1 MRAFTN
7 FLFVPG
13 NRPERFAKA
22 LASSADLVCIDLE
35 DSVPAAE
42 KMSARSEALAA
53 IEAHK
58 DSRLALRINSI
69 RTATGLTDL
78 LAVAATTRPSYLFIP
93 MVECATEIEI
103 ARNVLGDEIAFIPL
117 IESVKG
123 LRAAHN
129 IASWTGVVAVMF
141 GGGDFASELGIKL
154 EWEPLLQ
161 ARSELVMA
169 CAGANI
175 RCIDVPYIDLENDAG
190 LAEECKKAKALG
202 FHAKAAIHPKQIDT
216 INKSM
221 RPGLAEIDDAR
232 AAIAAFDAG
241 GGAAIRFQGKMLEA
255 PIIRR
260 YRQIL
265 SLGETSNA

>member
-13 NRPERFAKA
+13 NRPDRFSKA
-22 LASSADLVCIDLE
+22 LASGADLACIDLE

-42 KMSARSEALAA
+42 KLSARREALTA
-53 IEAHK
+53 IVAHTQG
-58 DSRLALRINSI
+58 RLALRINSI
-69 RTATGLTDL
+69 RTETGLADL

-93 MVECATEIEI
+93 MVECETEIEI
-103 ARNVLGDEIAFIPL
+103 VRAVLGDEIAIIPL

-129 IASWTGVVAVMF
+129 IAASAGVAAVMF
-141 GGGDFASELGIKL
+141 GGGDFASELGVNL
-154 EWEPLLQ
+154 EWEPLLH
-161 ARSELVMA
+161 ARSELLMA
-169 CAGANI
+169 CAGADI
-175 RCIDVPYIDLENDAG
+175 RCIDMPYIDLENDAG
-190 LAEECKKAKALG
+190 LAEECKKAKASG
-202 FHAKAAIHPKQIDT
+202 FHAKAAIHPRQIDA
-216 INKSM
+216 INAAM

-241 GGAAIRFQGKMLEA
+241 GGAAIQFQGKMLEA